1 MYAVVETAGKQY
13 RVEPG
18 TVIRVDSLETEIGG
32 VITLDRVLMVSSDE
46 EAQVGTPHLG
56 SAKVIAEVK
65 HHGLS
70 PKLKVIKKK
79 RRKNYR
85 RSIGHRQAYT
95 FLEVKEIVSS

>member
-18 TVIRVDSLETEIGG
+18 TVIRVDSMEAEIGA
-32 VITLDRVLMVSSDE
+32 VVTLDRVLMVSSDE
-46 EAQVGTPHLG
+46 TSQVGTPHIA
-56 SAKVIAEVK
+56 SAKVVAEVK

-70 PKLKVIKKK
+70 PKLTVIKKK

-95 FLEVKEIVSS
+95 FLEVKEIVA

>member
-18 TVIRVDSLETEIGG
+18 MVIMVDPLEAEVGS
-32 VITLDRVLMVSSDE
+32 VVTLDRVLMVSSDE
-46 EAQVGTPHLG
+46 TAQVGTPHLE
-56 SAKVIAEVK
+56 SAKVVAEVK
-65 HHGLS
+65 QHGLS

-85 RSIGHRQAYT
+85 RSIGHRQPHT
-95 FLEVKEIVSS
+95 LLEVKEIVS